1 MPGPHNLDVGHNVDE
16 GKTVFIRNLFHH
28 SEEAD
33 LKSLMEE
40 LFGQVASTNLVMD
53 KAIGRHR
60 GTGFVKFRRRENA
73 LKAILE
79 ASPRGERGIFLD
91 SRRLGVLMAQG
102 REEFQQKM
110 MMLEDESKAVRDT
123 QEAQLKAARC
133 EKAPDAGLLSY
144 SLALNQ
150 GPGGATTPGLLAP
163 APRRPGPL
171 TSPGCQPITPPP
183 SLHHPND
190 HMGPVKSAAP
200 VAREIINGCNCK
212 VCCAFPLRTREGLP
226 SEQDRPQVRLPVPAA
241 SCLRSRA
248 RACPPSDSKF

>member
-16 GKTVFIRNLFHH
+16 GKMVLIRNLSHH

-33 LKSLMEE
+33 LRSLMEE

-60 GTGFVKFRRRENA
+60 GTGFVKFRRKEDA
-73 LKAILE
+73 LKAIHK
-79 ASPRGERGIFLD
+79 ASPQGERGIFLD

-183 SLHHPND
+183 ILAPPQRPHGASQISRAGSKGD
-190 HMGPVKSAAP
+190 HQWLQLQSV
-200 VAREIINGCNCK
+200 
-212 VCCAFPLRTREGLP
+212 L
-226 SEQDRPQVRLPVPAA
+226 RLPPTDKGGSPLGAGQA
-241 SCLRSRA
+241 SSLPTSPSR
-248 RACPPSDSKF
+248 